1 MLETGGVTALTLLLQ
16 TEERNF
22 CCQALGL
29 WMPEFEALI
38 NIAILQMVF
47 LASKIN

>member
-16 TEERNF
+16 TERNF

-29 WMPEFEALI
+29 WMPEFVALI